1 MPHSSQHAYY
11 YNYTYLLFI
20 PVTILQRAI
29 IILLLMNGH
38 YYNFWYES
46 SYPISVFPA
55 TVLVLP
61 VQSVPTSAPVTP
73 ISVTI
78 AIPARGDYHHYR
90 VYVNKALDLIS
101 ARKSVF

>member
-1 MPHSSQHAYY
+1 
-11 YNYTYLLFI
+11 
-20 PVTILQRAI
+20 
-29 IILLLMNGH
+29 MNEVHG
-38 YYNFWYES
+38 F

-78 AIPARGDYHHYR
+78 AIPAQRDYRHNR
-90 VYVNKALDLIS
+90 VYANRMQDLIS
-101 ARKSVF
+101 ARKFVF